1 VNPITPLNLDR
12 LPPGPR
18 LRLAAEVL
26 KTYTR
31 VRWVMRDDD
40 AERAVSR
47 LRTEADTGAAGPA
60 REKDMASDY
69 ELLAAW
75 RLAHATCKVLERLPS
90 DSRCLFRSLTLM
102 CMLERRG
109 ISQTL
114 VVAVRPRPFGAH
126 AWLEVSG
133 RAVLPEA
140 DPGYER
146 LLEL

>member
-1 VNPITPLNLDR
+1 VNPVTPINLDK

-18 LRLAAEVL
+18 LRLTAEVL
-26 KTYTR
+26 STYTR
-31 VRWVMRDDD
+31 VRWVMRDED

-47 LRTEADTGAAGPA
+47 LRTNA
-60 REKDMASDY
+60 RDSAKNPRSEREQDL

-75 RLAHATCKVLERLPS
+75 RLAHATGRVLERLPS

-109 ISQTL
+109 IAQTL
-114 VVAVRPRPFGAH
+114 VVAVRPQPFGAH
-126 AWLEVSG
+126 AWVEVGG
-133 RAVLPEA
+133 RPVLPEA